1 MNVNKLKKALEKKDK
16 YNLGM
21 SPIPDWISTGNA
33 ALNNIISG
41 DMRLGCPVSRSTI
54 IGGLQG
60 SGKSFIVSNIA
71 KNAQEKGYFVV
82 FIDTEYSVGEG
93 FMEKIGV
100 SMDEDKFMAVNISII
115 EEAIEFVADLFK
127 NTDKEDK
134 ILLALDSLSNL
145 QPEGDSKKFDDAK
158 VAYGQGLREKML
170 KQLVNNVNSRVGT
183 RNMAFVTTSHMYVA
197 GSDTYGNPILKT
209 NVGEGTLFLPSV
221 GLELSKAPLKE
232 GKDLVG
238 INVKCKTFKTRYT
251 QLGKKCEFAL
261 PWDRGMDFLDGSLD
275 VLEDAGVVLR
285 NGGWLSYSDPENGQE
300 IKFQKSTYHEHANVL
315 MDMYANRKGD
325 NEPEEMAEDDSNID
339 MINSSSE

>member
-1 MNVNKLKKALEKKDK
+1 MSLAKFKKALEKKDK
-16 YNLGM
+16 FNIGM

-41 DMRLGCPVSRSTI
+41 DMRLGVPVGRSTI

-60 SGKSFIVSNIA
+60 SGKSFIISNIA

-115 EEAIEFVADLFK
+115 EEAIEFVAELFK
-127 NTDKEDK
+127 NTSKEDK
-134 ILLALDSLSNL
+134 IFLALDSLSNL
-145 QPEGDSKKFDDAK
+145 QPEGDAKKFDDSR

-170 KQLVNNVNSRVGT
+170 KQLVNAINARVGD
-183 RNMAFVTTSHMYVA
+183 RNMAFVTTSHLYIN
-197 GSDTYGNPILKT
+197 GSDAYGNPITKP
-209 NVGEGTLFLPSV
+209 NVGEGTLYIPSV
-221 GLELSKAPLKE
+221 GLELSKAPLRE

-251 QLGKKCEFAL
+251 QLGKTCTFAL
-261 PWDRGMDFLDGSLD
+261 PWDRGMDYLDGSLE
-275 VLEDAGVVLR
+275 VLEEAGVVER
-285 NGGWLSYSDPENGQE
+285 NGGWLKYVNKDTGEE
-300 IKFQKSTYHEHANVL
+300 VKFQKSTYHEHADLL
-315 MDMYANRKGD
+315 MEYYANKGG
-325 NEPEEMAEDDSNID
+325 EIVEKEEDEANIE
-339 MINSSSE
+339 MLVE